1 MRKFLFC
8 TLAVLLTL
16 HVWAQR
22 TVTGVVTDD
31 RGTPVPNASVQI
43 KGTNLGTV
51 TGPDGRFS
59 LNVPAEARTLVF
71 SAVDMATQEIALG
84 SGNTVDARLRTSERS
99 LEEVVVV
106 GYGTQ
111 RRKEITGNIASVS
124 GRRCASFQLTQ
135 PS

>member
-1 MRKFLFC
+1 MHMRKILFC

-31 RGTPVPNASVQI
+31 RGNPVPNASVQI

-51 TGPDGRFS
+51 TGPDGSFS
-59 LNVPAEARTLVF
+59 LNVPADARTLVF
-71 SAVDMATQEIALG
+71 SAVDMATEEVSLG
-84 SGNTVDARLRTSERS
+84 SATTVDARLRTSDRN

-106 GYGTQ
+106 GYG
-111 RRKEITGNIASVS
+111 
-124 GRRCASFQLTQ
+124 
-135 PS
+135 